1 MKKYDIKLFFDF
13 VVDLV
18 DEFSVF
24 KEDIYDARFY
34 FLTSGCYEL
43 YKITKHYFP
52 ECKCV
57 ISNDLKHCAIL
68 YSNEIFNINGKI
80 NNIDDYRLASIN
92 DIKYMEMSFKV
103 NNNELKSQNIVNEI
117 DKCRIKGILY
127 K

>member
-13 VVDLV
+13 LVDLV

-34 FLTSGCYEL
+34 FSTSGSYEL

-52 ECKCV
+52 DCYCMV
-57 ISNDLKHCAIL
+57 RSDLRHCAIL
-68 YSNEIFNINGKI
+68 YNNEIFDITGKLSNKNYFMLATTEDI
-80 NNIDDYRLASIN
+80 RYMERCFGLNID
-92 DIKYMEMSFKV
+92 
-103 NNNELKSQNIVNEI
+103 ELKKDNVINEI
-117 DKCRIKGILY
+117 DKCMVKGILY